1 MGSSPDVLRAPFF
14 LVAYCIIRSRQLSA
28 RKKKFPWYEASKR
41 FVAQLAAVP
50 VVGGRFGG
58 ACERGWNASNKRLV
72 LRLIK
77 GCLRPLLC
85 DEE

>member
-1 MGSSPDVLRAPFF
+1 MYCVLPSSSSRIVLFVVGNCPHE
-14 LVAYCIIRSRQLSA
+14 
-28 RKKKFPWYEASKR
+28 KKKNPWYEASKR